1 MKKWLLGFLC
11 GVCLAPN
18 LLVARAVDLNN
29 VVNEADFR
37 TVLSEFAE
45 LPAVASDVVI
55 TNATQETFIE
65 MVYDAN
71 VAGMRQTTAIPAG
84 DLTTAL
90 ELIVY
95 VFDNGIEVTDMAQ
108 LLASTVEWTSQ
119 YDPNYQSLVEQVVD
133 AVAGRLVKTETPS
146 SFSGFHLQPY
156 HFFLNPDW
164 QFSQVNIDGERVR
177 ANVDLTA
184 YLADH
189 SDEIYAYYPEGT
201 QFALTLEVD
210 RASQTLKS
218 VMVIDIDEELQKE
231 LYGGQV
237 NMTLQG
243 AMTDTAIT
251 STYQASDETI
261 PALEDLPTMPLAEY
275 EELVSV
281 LE

>member
-29 VVNEADFR
+29 VANEADFR
-37 TVLSEFAE
+37 TVLYQFAE
-45 LPAVASDVVI
+45 LPVVASDVVM
-55 TNATQETFIE
+55 TNATQETLIE

-90 ELIVY
+90 ELTVY
-95 VFDNGIEVTDMAQ
+95 VYDKGIEVTDMAQ

-119 YDPNYQSLVEQVVD
+119 YDPNYQGLVEEVVE
-133 AVAGRLVKTETPS
+133 AVAGRFVKTETS
-146 SFSGFHLQPY
+146 SNFSGFHLQPY

-164 QFSQVNIDGERVR
+164 QFSQVNIDGERVQ

-184 YLADH
+184 YLAEH
-189 SDEIYAYYPEGT
+189 SAEIYAYYPEGT

-210 RASQTLKS
+210 RALQTLKS
-218 VMVIDIDEELQKE
+218 VLVIDIDEQLQKKN
-231 LYGGQV
+231 YGGQV

-261 PALEDLPTMPLAEY
+261 PALEDLPTMTLAEY
-275 EELVSV
+275 EELVSI
-281 LE
+281 LD